1 MKISQRVLAALI
13 LLNLSLILVNAQSKK
28 NEPSTNDRYEEIGTR
43 VGNEIEKLVN
53 RLARVISRDDM
64 DEDFFEDDSLP
75 AKRKRRTVSPDLESE
90 SNTFTYEGDK
100 TINESETVY
109 GNVVVKGGD
118 LTIFGKIDGDV
129 LVVGGTLIVK
139 DGGRITGNARVIS
152 GDVIREDGGKIDGY
166 VDKSR
171 STTAG
176 YREDRRKFTQP
187 STRFDPPW
195 LAESSA
201 LENFIFR
208 YNRVEGLFLGLGSEK
223 RYYWDGRKKFNS
235 YGSIGWGFKS
245 HTWRYNLGL
254 ARQFPLYN
262 TDGDELLEIGVEG
275 YSLTDSKDQWI
286 IGVHENSAAAILI
299 HEDFRDYFER
309 RGYSAHVAYYT
320 RQDYVNGEFK
330 VAFLADKYESL
341 INRAEWA
348 LFGGE
353 KLFRLNPAIDPGSM
367 RSVLTSVG
375 FSTVS
380 KTMHGQ
386 EGWNILGSMEFTD
399 KNLGGDFHFGQ
410 YILDIRR
417 YQPVSLYDNFNIRLR
432 AGTAEGT
439 LPLQK
444 QFEIGGLSTLHAFP
458 FKSEVGN
465 RLLLMN
471 TEYILNGDFLND
483 IEFWP
488 SWLMK
493 RINILLMADV
503 GLTRQVPTTAAWN
516 DGFSGVTWSE
526 FKHDVGV
533 GFANRS
539 GSFKV
544 AVVWRTD
551 VKEPGRFIFRFNR
564 PF

>member
-1 MKISQRVLAALI
+1 MKNSLRILSIGFVLTFALI
-13 LLNLSLILVNAQSKK
+13 FVSAQAKK
-28 NEPSTNDRYEEIGTR
+28 NEPVNDERYEELGTR

-53 RLARVISRDDM
+53 RLARVISRYDVDEGFFDD
-64 DEDFFEDDSLP
+64 DTLSS
-75 AKRKRRTVSPDLESE
+75 KRKRRTVSTDLESE

-100 TINESETVY
+100 TVNESETVD
-109 GNVVVKGGD
+109 GNIVVKGGD
-118 LTIFGKIDGDV
+118 LTVFGKIDGDV
-129 LVVGGTLIVK
+129 LVVGGTLFVK
-139 DGGRITGNARVIS
+139 DGGRITGNARIIS

-166 VDKSR
+166 VDKTR

-176 YREDRRKFTQP
+176 YREDRKKFTQP

-195 LAESSA
+195 LMESHA

-235 YGSIGWGFKS
+235 FGSIGWGLKS
-245 HTWRYNLGL
+245 HTWRYNLGV
-254 ARQFPLYN
+254 ARQFPLRN
-262 TDGDELLEIGVEG
+262 SDGDELLEIGVEG
-275 YSLTDSKDQWI
+275 YNLTDSKDQWI
-286 IGVHENSAAAILI
+286 IGVHENTAAALLI

-309 RGYSAHVAYYT
+309 RGYSAHVGYYT
-320 RQDYVNGEFK
+320 RQDYINGEFK
-330 VAFLADKYESL
+330 VALLADRYESMA
-341 INRAEWA
+341 NRAEWA

-353 KLFRLNPAIDPGSM
+353 KVFRVNPAIDAGVM
-367 RSVLTSVG
+367 RSVLTAVG

-380 KTMHGQ
+380 KTMFGQ

-410 YILDIRR
+410 YIVDFRR
-417 YQPVSLYDNFNIRLR
+417 YQPVSTYDNFNIRVR

-439 LPLQK
+439 LPPQK
-444 QFEIGGLSTLHAFP
+444 RFEIGGLSTLHAFP

-465 RLLLMN
+465 RMLLMN
-471 TEYILNGDFLND
+471 AEYILNGDFLND

-488 SWLMK
+488 SWLMR
-493 RINILLMADV
+493 RINIILMTDA
-503 GLTRQVPTTAAWN
+503 GLTREAPSTASWN
-516 DGFSGVTWSE
+516 EGFKGITWSE
-526 FKHDVGV
+526 FKTDIGVGV
-533 GFANRS
+533 ANRS
-539 GSFKV
+539 GSFKI

-551 VKEPGRFIFRFNR
+551 VKEPARFIFRFNR